1 MVIGSALI
9 IAVIIIA
16 VIQAANYSALEQ
28 KRKAV
33 RNKSAMKQ
41 TQMSE
46 ETKRLHNQIMSLETE
61 VAQNPADISKTTDL
75 ANSYFDIGNFGK
87 AIDYYEKVLKVA
99 PDNPNILIDTGVCY
113 FNLSKSDSAIFYLK
127 KALAVDPNHK
137 QGLYNLGIIYY
148 NLNKTDEAV
157 SVWKKLIQIHGGS
170 REAENARKFIEQI
183 SKQSKSL

>member
-9 IAVIIIA
+9 IAVIIVA

-87 AIDYYEKVLKVA
+87 AINYYEKVLKVA

-113 FNLSKSDSAIFYLK
+113 FNLSKRILTNNIISRMNRSSINKYRSYRSQLRIKMRLNNCCYPFSIRVCLK
-127 KALAVDPNHK
+127 CFHFSNQK
-137 QGLYNLGIIYY
+137 YNL
-148 NLNKTDEAV
+148 K
-157 SVWKKLIQIHGGS
+157 
-170 REAENARKFIEQI
+170 
-183 SKQSKSL
+183 